1 MTNFE
6 QGEKNLKTHSESAVV
21 DKNTVT
27 TLEEF
32 LQTDGKII
40 TNFAANDKW
49 PNIDGTFEFV
59 PNPVLDRQI
68 GRASCRERV

>member
-40 TNFAANDKW
+40 TNFAANDK
-49 PNIDGTFEFV
+49 
-59 PNPVLDRQI
+59 I
-68 GRASCRERV
+68 GRAHV